1 MFQEGN
7 YNVLEFSLPAQG
19 MNRNIAPEMLP
30 PEFATVLENIIPS
43 PLGSAFVRFGTQ
55 LLPNVT
61 IDPDNTIIEMFSF
74 AKPNGDNQIVLY
86 VQVYK
91 QDVTAH
97 DFEVTSPNSFSFVT
111 NTPDKFIVDNLIKVP
126 YTLHGQN
133 TLYSLVVNK
142 TVVDETV
149 TITLADNSFPLPIN
163 QITINSIAYASGSI
177 YVYDILTQT
186 LSGVIKEDLSV
197 ATVPRSVTYLN
208 KLLICNGV
216 DKVLVWN
223 GDILEEVFSFV
234 KEDTATNLV
243 RINDNSFSFS
253 LIEGKEEIF
262 DATKYP
268 DNGKI
273 QIKNQGITFNTTI
286 NHIERLGDVITI
298 TAPDVLP
305 VFNEPELFYQDWPPT
320 FSYMI
325 VAYNRI
331 WALGI
336 GPVGLRYRDPEQSL
350 RVYFSYKTNT
360 ITDWFNEVTK
370 TVPSIDLSESHG
382 IPDNLEAIGYV
393 NNVMVFMGR
402 NKTQIWTGSEPLGA
416 STDPTREVFEFSST
430 VPIGIVHGN
439 LLMEMANDLYFVS
452 QNGLLSFSTLNVAKQ
467 FAASSNDA
475 VDPLVRDF
483 VVETSIS
490 NPAYRACRSFKY
502 KSGSFCGFKI
512 GLNKVLVSL
521 YSTNLFAWT
530 LFSGDFYKA
539 TSYLSNLDSSL
550 YLSVGNKIYRYADGT
565 IGTPLYGDNNGK
577 DLINFLWVLPI
588 VHIPGKRF
596 ANKRYEIFCDY
607 PSSFVV
613 NNKNSIFIMVNGD
626 LNKTFILQ
634 DTYNLQYKGD
644 SLGIVPFIKPQDI
657 GDDPENP
664 NPNALGFRLDD
675 PYIFLKER
683 LKFIS
688 SNFTLNL
695 VGSSMNGPLILK
707 KIRLFGIIE
716 HSS

>member
-7 YNVLEFSLPAQG
+7 YNVLEFSLPSQG
-19 MNRNIAPEMLP
+19 MNRNIAPEILP
-30 PEFATVLENIIPS
+30 EEFATVLENIIPS

-55 LLPNVT
+55 MLPNVT
-61 IDPDNTIIEMFSF
+61 LLPDNTIIEMFPF
-74 AKPNGDNQIVLY
+74 AKPNGDNQMVLY

-91 QDVTAH
+91 QDTTANT
-97 DFEVTSPNSFSFVT
+97 FEVTSPNTLSFVT
-111 NTPDKFIVDNLIKVP
+111 QNPDKFDIDNLINVT

-133 TLYSLVVNK
+133 VLYSLVINK
-142 TVVDETV
+142 TVVNNTV
-149 TITLADNSFPLPIN
+149 TITLADNSFSLPLDEIE
-163 QITINSIAYASGSI
+163 INSISYASGSI
-177 YVYDILTQT
+177 YVYDLLTQT
-186 LSGVIKEDLSV
+186 LSAALQEDLSV

-216 DKVLVWN
+216 DKVLVWDGN
-223 GDILEEVFSFV
+223 TLEEVCCFV
-234 KEDTATNLV
+234 KEGTATNFT
-243 RINDNSFSFS
+243 RISNNSFSFS
-253 LIEGKEEIF
+253 LIEGKEDIF

-268 DNGKI
+268 KEGSI
-273 QIKNQGITFNTTI
+273 QLKNQGNTFETTI
-286 NHIERLGDVITI
+286 DSIQR
-298 TAPDVLP
+298 VLNVVTVVTHDALP
-305 VFNEPELFYQDWPPT
+305 EFEEPELFYQDWPPT

-331 WALGI
+331 WALGV
-336 GPVGLRYRDPEQSL
+336 GPVGLRYRNPDQAL

-360 ITDWFNEVTK
+360 ITDWFNETTK

-416 STDPTREVFEFSST
+416 SMDPTRDVFEFSSIM
-430 VPIGIVHGN
+430 PIGIVHGN

-452 QNGLLSFSTLNVAKQ
+452 HNGLLSFSTLNVAKQ

-475 VDPLVRDF
+475 IDPLVRDF
-483 VVETSIS
+483 VVETSTS
-490 NPAYRACRSFKY
+490 NPVYRACRSFKY

-539 TSYLSNLDSSL
+539 GSFLSTLDSSL

-565 IGTPLYGDNNGK
+565 IGTPIYGDNNGK
-577 DLINFLWVLPI
+577 DLINFLWVLPV
-588 VHIPGKRF
+588 VHMPGKRF
-596 ANKRYEIFCDY
+596 ANKRYEIICDY

-613 NNKNSIFIMVNGD
+613 NKKNSIFIMVDGD
-626 LNKTFILQ
+626 LSKTFTLQ
-634 DTYNLQYKGD
+634 DTYSLQYKGD
-644 SLGIVPFIKPQDI
+644 SLGVVPFIKLQDI
-657 GDDPENP
+657 GGDPENP

-695 VGSSMNGPLILK
+695 VGSSINGPLVLK
-707 KIRLFGIIE
+707 RIRLFGIIE
-716 HSS
+716 HS

>member
-19 MNRNIAPEMLP
+19 MNRNIAPEILP

-55 LLPNVT
+55 LLPNIT
-61 IDPDNTIIEMFSF
+61 IDPYNVIVEMFPF

-91 QDVTAH
+91 QDVTAQ
-97 DFEVTSPNSFSFVT
+97 DFEVISPNTFSFT
-111 NTPDKFIVDNLIKVP
+111 TQNPDKFIVDNLIKVT

-142 TVVDETV
+142 TVVDQTV

-177 YVYDILTQT
+177 YVYDLLTQN
-186 LSGVIKEDLSV
+186 LSDALKEDLSV

-216 DKVLVWN
+216 DRVLVWN
-223 GDILEEVFSFV
+223 GDNLDEVFGFV
-234 KEDTATNLV
+234 KEDTANNFN
-243 RINDNSFSFS
+243 RINDNSFSFGF
-253 LIEGKEEIF
+253 IEGKAEIF
-262 DATKYP
+262 DITKYA
-268 DNGKI
+268 NHNQI
-273 QIKNQGITFNTTI
+273 QIKNQGITFSTTVDNI
-286 NHIERLGDVITI
+286 NLLDGVVTI
-298 TAPDVLP
+298 KTQDILP
-305 VFNEPELFYQDWPPT
+305 EFNEPELFYRDWPPT

-336 GPVGLRYRDPEQSL
+336 GPVGLRYRDPDQSL

-416 STDPTREVFEFSST
+416 STDPTREVFEFSSI

-483 VVETSIS
+483 VVETSTS

-539 TSYLSNLDSSL
+539 SSYLSNLDSSL

-565 IGTPLYGDNNGK
+565 IGTPIYGDNNGK

-596 ANKRYEIFCDY
+596 ANKRYEILCDY

-626 LNKTFILQ
+626 LNKTFTLQ

-657 GDDPENP
+657 GGDPDDP

-695 VGSSMNGPLILK
+695 VGSSINGPLILK

>member
-19 MNRNIAPEMLP
+19 MNRNIAPQILP
-30 PEFATVLENIIPS
+30 EEFATVLENIIPS

-55 LLPNVT
+55 SLPNII
-61 IDPDNTIIEMFSF
+61 IDSDSTIIEMFPF
-74 AKPNGDNQIVLY
+74 AKPNGNNQIVLY

-91 QDVTAH
+91 QDGTAH
-97 DFEVTSPNSFSFVT
+97 DLEVTSPNSFSFVT
-111 NTPDKFIVDNLIKVP
+111 DTPDKFMVDNLIKVP

-133 TLYSLVVNK
+133 ILYSLIVNK
-142 TVVDETV
+142 TVVGETV
-149 TITLADNSFPLPIN
+149 TIILADNSFPLPID

-177 YVYDILTQT
+177 YVYDLLTQT
-186 LSGVIKEDLSV
+186 LTGLLKEDLSV
-197 ATVPRSVTYLN
+197 ETVPRSVTYLN

-216 DKVLVWN
+216 DRVLVWD
-223 GDILEEVFSFV
+223 GDNIEEVHSFV
-234 KEDTATNLV
+234 KEDTATNFN
-243 RINDNSFSFS
+243 RNNDNSFSFS
-253 LIEGKEEIF
+253 LIEGKEGIF

-268 DNGKI
+268 DNGLI

-286 NHIERLGDVITI
+286 NHIERLDNVITI
-298 TAPDVLP
+298 TTPDVLP

-331 WALGI
+331 WALGV
-336 GPVGLRYRDPEQSL
+336 GAVGLKYRDPEQAL

-360 ITDWFNEVTK
+360 ITDWFNEITK
-370 TVPSIDLSESHG
+370 TVPSINLSESHG

-416 STDPTREVFEFSST
+416 SMDPTREVFEFSSIL
-430 VPIGIVHGN
+430 PIGIVHGN

-483 VVETSIS
+483 VVETSTS

-521 YSTNLFAWT
+521 YSINLFAWT
-530 LFSGDFYKA
+530 LFSGDFHKA
-539 TSYLSNLDSSL
+539 TSFLSNLDSSL

-565 IGTPLYGDNNGK
+565 IGTPIYGDNNGK

-588 VHIPGKRF
+588 VHMPGKRY
-596 ANKRYEIFCDY
+596 ANKRYEILCDY

-626 LNKTFILQ
+626 LSKTFTLQ

-695 VGSSMNGPLILK
+695 VGSSMNGPLVLK
-707 KIRLFGIIE
+707 RIRLFGIIE